1 MSADPTTYRADRTMP
16 LRVEFIRQLRRRRT
30 LVAYLLVIALP
41 VLVSAAVKFGSNSTS
56 TSGSGSGGRRL
67 GSGSADLVGLA
78 TAGAANF
85 TVTMFFFAAGFLLLV
100 IVALFCGDTVA
111 SEASWSSLRYLLAAP
126 VPRRRLLRQK
136 LIVGLAL
143 SLGAIA
149 TLPAASFAIGLIAFG
164 NGPLQSPLGETFE
177 PTQALWRICAIGGF
191 IFVSLLFAAGIAF
204 LMSVLTDA
212 PLGAVGAAV
221 VLVIISNILNAIE
234 ALGSLREWLPTHYSQ
249 AWLDLLATEVDWTGM
264 ARGAAYSIVAC
275 AICLC
280 YAVYHFDRKDVVS

>member
-1 MSADPTTYRADRTMP
+1 MSTTYRPRSTLP

-30 LVAYLLVIALP
+30 LVAYLLVVALP
-41 VLVSAAVKFGSNSTS
+41 LLVCLAVKFGSNANS
-56 TSGSGSGGRRL
+56 GRRL

-78 TAGAANF
+78 TIGAANF
-85 TVTMFFFAAGFLLLV
+85 TVTMFFFASGFLLLV

-126 VPRRRLLRQK
+126 IPRRRLLKQK

-149 TLPAASFAIGLIAFG
+149 TLPIASFAIGLIAFG
-164 NGPLQSPLGETFE
+164 SEPLQSPVGATYTLWDS
-177 PTQALWRICAIGGF
+177 LWRIAAIGAF
-191 IFVSLLFAAGIAF
+191 IFVSLLFAAGVAF

-221 VLVIISNILNAIE
+221 VLVIISNILNAID
-234 ALGSLREWLPTHYSQ
+234 ALGSLREWLPTHYST
-249 AWLDLLATEVDWTGM
+249 AWLDLLAVDVDWTNI
-264 ARGAAYSIVAC
+264 ARGASYSVVAC
-275 AICLC
+275 AACVT
-280 YAVYHFDRKDVVS
+280 YAVVRFDRKDVVS

>member
-1 MSADPTTYRADRTMP
+1 MMQEPSLTTYDARATLP

-41 VLVSAAVKFGSNSTS
+41 VMVSLAVKFGSNS
-56 TSGSGSGGRRL
+56 GSGRRL
-67 GSGSADLVGLA
+67 GGGTADLVGLA

-85 TVTMFFFAAGFLLLV
+85 SVTMFFFGSSFLLLV

-149 TLPAASFAIGLIAFG
+149 TLPLASFAIGLLAFG
-164 NGPLQSPLGETFE
+164 SGPLQSPLGATYSLGE
-177 PTQALWRICAIGGF
+177 ALWRIAAIGGF
-191 IFVSLLFAAGIAF
+191 LFVSLLFAAGVAF

-249 AWLDLLATEVDWTGM
+249 AWLDLLATDVDWTNM
-264 ARGAAYSIVAC
+264 ARGASYSIVAC
-275 AICLC
+275 ALC
-280 YAVYHFDRKDVVS
+280 VGYAVYRFDRKDVVS

>member
-1 MSADPTTYRADRTMP
+1 MSAPTAPSTAYRAKATLP
-16 LRVEFIRQLRRRRT
+16 LRVEFVRQLRRRRT
-30 LVAYLLVIALP
+30 LIAYLLVIALP
-41 VLVSAAVKFGSNSTS
+41 VMVSLAVKFGSNANS
-56 TSGSGSGGRRL
+56 GRRL
-67 GSGSADLVGLA
+67 GGGTQDLVGLA

-126 VPRRRLLRQK
+126 VPRRRLLKQK
-136 LIVGLAL
+136 LIVGLVL

-149 TLPAASFAIGLIAFG
+149 TLPIASYVIGVIAFG
-164 NGPLQSPLGETFE
+164 SGPLQSPLGSTFSLGE
-177 PTQALWRICAIGGF
+177 AVWRIAAIGGF
-191 IFVSLLFAAGIAF
+191 IFVSLLFAAGVAF

-234 ALGSLREWLPTHYSQ
+234 ALGALREWLPTHYSQ
-249 AWLDLLATEVDWTGM
+249 AWLDLLATDVDWTSM
-264 ARGAAYSIVAC
+264 ARGASYSIVAC
-275 AICLC
+275 ALC
-280 YAVYHFDRKDVVS
+280 VAFAVYRFDRKDVVS